1 MSNPGMVTEFR
12 FSHAKRQATRDL
24 ALQVSLFCIVTAFA
38 FLVAI
43 SISTV
48 SPGAVPDDFTIA
60 LSP

>member
-1 MSNPGMVTEFR
+1 MSNTGTVTEFR
-12 FSHAKRQATRDL
+12 FSHAKWRATRDS

-38 FLVAI
+38 FLVAF

-48 SPGAVPDDFTIA
+48 SPAAVPDDFTIA